1 MKQYLLIIF
10 NLFLFSNISFAQ
22 VDEAKSNAYFQTAN
36 IYFDQDK
43 YDIAILYCDSA
54 IIANTDNLEAYTYR
68 GVCNFSL
75 KEYDSAIE
83 DFDLA
88 LILNPGYA
96 EVYYYRGICK
106 MELGAKDQA
115 CEDWYNAYNYGYKK
129 VMSIIEENC
138 DLQDSKEKK
147 K

>member
-43 YDIAILYCDSA
+43 YDIAILS
-54 IIANTDNLEAYTYR
+54 
-68 GVCNFSL
+68 
-75 KEYDSAIE
+75 IE